1 MQKPFRFV
9 QRELL
14 EVEAVRWTGTNN
26 SGVYKLIGHNNES
39 FRWHEEDFWM
49 IPDDPDRAWE
59 KVELG
64 HWIVKDFEGE
74 FSLVDHE
81 AFHQEFERDDN
92 TAVRSITPLGEGLLS
107 PEQAC
112 AEALA
117 LSGDFTK
124 LVIVYSGED
133 EIPGVITSG
142 VSYSEIYD
150 VSKFLTLLVE
160 TLGYTPPIE

>member
-9 QRELL
+9 QRELS
-14 EVEAVRWTGTNN
+14 EVTAVRWVGTNN
-26 SGVYKLIGHNNES
+26 SGVYKLIGHNNEN
-39 FRWHEEDFWM
+39 FRWWEEDFWA
-49 IPDDPDRAWE
+49 IAEEEDDWVKIEVGD
-59 KVELG
+59 
-64 HWIVKDFEGE
+64 WIVKDFEGE
-74 FSLVDHE
+74 FTVVTHE
-81 AFHQEFERDDN
+81 SFHQEFERDDN
-92 TAVRSITPLGEGLLS
+92 KAVRSITPLGEGLLS

-117 LSGDFTK
+117 LSSDFRK

-142 VSYSEIYD
+142 VSYSEIHD

-160 TLGYTPPIE
+160 TLGYEPSAE